1 MGKVFVL
8 GWRRSAEGAAL
19 KISEAEWQ
27 KPSSSSDNDSD
38 PHPGRPPEL
47 DLKSDWKRYL
57 NLPSVEHRRQIARFC
72 GVSTTT
78 RMFAYRTTLR
88 SAVGSTPL
96 NN

>member
-57 NLPSVEHRRQIARFC
+57 NH
-72 GVSTTT
+72 
-78 RMFAYRTTLR
+78 LR
-88 SAVGSTPL
+88 SNTEGRSLASAASRRRRGCSLTVLRCVPPL
-96 NN
+96 APRH